1 MFLLNSLGLGGYL
14 HRFIMLQTFSVGD
27 RFELK
32 VCQFS
37 SCCWNVCRT

>member
-14 HRFIMLQTFSVGD
+14 HRFKMLQTFSVGD
-27 RFELK
+27 RFEVK
-32 VCQFS
+32 ACQVS